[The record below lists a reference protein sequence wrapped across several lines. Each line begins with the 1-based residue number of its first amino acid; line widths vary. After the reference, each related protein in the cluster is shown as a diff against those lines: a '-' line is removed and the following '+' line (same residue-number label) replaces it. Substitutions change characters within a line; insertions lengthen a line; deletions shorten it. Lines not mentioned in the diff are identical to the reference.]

1 MRIFI
6 TGATGFI
13 GRHFIARLRDTPHTV
28 TCLVRRGSR
37 LEHLQLAQARLVYGD
52 ILDADA
58 VLAGM
63 QGHDA
68 VVHLAALYSFWERR
82 PRRYYDVNVEGTRRV
97 MECALQAGVS
107 KVVLVS
113 TSLVYGVPAERPFHE
128 DVPAGRRLLSAYARS
143 KYAGE
148 CIAWEL
154 HRSRGLPLVVLYPG
168 GVLGPGDVKSSGQY
182 VRQLVRQELP
192 ARVFEDSV
200 ITWVHVRDVAEAIL
214 LALEKPDTNGRR
226 YLLGKERLSWRE
238 FNRLVSEI
246 AGVPLPRIV
255 MPDVLVLA
263 ASLLATGWAYL
274 SGRPPIWQLAW
285 DSIRTIRAG
294 LEFDGSNAER
304 ELGLRYTPIRQALE
318 EMIGEIAG
326 GSVQ

>member
-1 MRIFI
+1 VRVFV

-13 GRHFIARLRDTPHTV
+13 GRHVIARLRHTPHEM
-28 TCLVRRGSR
+28 TCLVRPGSR
-37 LEHLQLAQARLVYGD
+37 LEYLQSAGARLVFGN
-52 ILDADA
+52 ILDREA

-82 PRRYYDVNVEGTRRV
+82 PRRYHDINVEGTRRV

-113 TSLVYGVPAERPFHE
+113 TSLVYGVPPERPFRE
-128 DVPAGRRLLSAYARS
+128 DTPAGRRLLSAYARS

-154 HRSRGLPLVVLYPG
+154 QRTAGLPLVVLYPG
-168 GVLGPGDVKSSGQY
+168 GVLGPGDVKASGQY
-182 VRQLVRQELP
+182 VRQLVQRELP

-200 ITWVHVRDVAEAIL
+200 ITWVHVRDVAEAIIRV
-214 LALEKPDTNGRR
+214 LEKPDTIGER
-226 YLLGKERLSWRE
+226 YLLGKERLSWGE
-238 FNRLVSEI
+238 FNRMVSEM
-246 AGVPLPRIV
+246 AGVPLPRLV
-255 MPDVLVLA
+255 MPTPLVLA
-263 ASLLATGWAYL
+263 ASLLATAWAYL

-285 DSIRTIRAG
+285 DSIRTIHAG
-294 LEFDGSNAER
+294 LEFDGSKAER
-304 ELGLRYTPIRQALE
+304 ELGLRYTPTREALA
-318 EMIGEIAG
+318 EMIAGIVGE
-326 GSVQ
+326 SR